1 MPPCPPAES
10 PHEQS
15 VACPTASSPQTG
27 EGAVPDHRADTLF
40 LQAPVSTPHTPP
52 PQITGHMGSRARFPE
67 PFLPSGLPGWAISPQ
82 GPGPFQPHVTA
93 ARPLLLSKGARAFQE
108 VIPTGLGHVTVTHP
122 LAAQGDGSG
131 GLRGG
136 QPPGGDTFR
145 HQMFCVLAAP
155 GPTRPGGAQCLAPA
169 FRSLL
174 EQRTGLTAFHGRRGD
189 ELQAETGHRAAGACR
204 PKSPLPAPPPPRPT
218 PPAPLPEGHRPPT
231 GALSPGYPP
240 ASPRGSESVPQA
252 GPTPTDRVR
261 GWPGPRWLRRTPGGS
276 SQGREPAPPPPGPVL
291 RLGPWG
297 LHSGARHQG
306 QAGLCLWVHRRV
318 PVLRPL
324 LGREPQR
331 TLRAAPRHPGT
342 S

>member
-1 MPPCPPAES
+1 M
-10 PHEQS
+10 
-15 VACPTASSPQTG
+15 
-27 EGAVPDHRADTLF
+27 
-40 LQAPVSTPHTPP
+40 
-52 PQITGHMGSRARFPE
+52 
-67 PFLPSGLPGWAISPQ
+67 
-82 GPGPFQPHVTA
+82 
-93 ARPLLLSKGARAFQE
+93 
-108 VIPTGLGHVTVTHP
+108 THP

-204 PKSPLPAPPPPRPT
+204 PKSPLPAPPLPRPT